1 MIITRNSIPFH
12 IFIFFFH
19 FPSNSSERRYE
30 ELCRNIINDM
40 NQYGL
45 SVVDD
50 FLGREK
56 GLQILNEVHKMYSAG
71 MFKVRFLII

>member
-1 MIITRNSIPFH
+1 
-12 IFIFFFH
+12 
-19 FPSNSSERRYE
+19 
-30 ELCRNIINDM
+30 M

-71 MFKVRFLII
+71 MFKVRFLIISKLYKRNLINFLFDFIKGWSIS

>member
-1 MIITRNSIPFH
+1 
-12 IFIFFFH
+12 
-19 FPSNSSERRYE
+19 
-30 ELCRNIINDM
+30 M

-56 GLQILNEVHKMYSAG
+56 GLQILNEVHQMHSAG
-71 MFKVRFLII
+71 VFKVSLFSFLISIQFATLLI